1 MLITLQNTP
10 KGNLNIENYLNMAV
24 NASAKSEGT
33 SDIILTLE
41 TRYDRRY
48 DPKVLKASVKVRV
61 VDPLV
66 TEIPVNFNQQTV
78 QPALL
83 LIPPNSGYRL
93 VTNKDVSRV

>member
-1 MLITLQNTP
+1 MQNSQ
-10 KGNLNIENYLNMAV
+10 KSNFNIENYLNMAV
-24 NASAKSEGT
+24 NASALSEGT

-41 TRYDRRY
+41 TKYDRIY
-48 DPKVLKASVKVRV
+48 DSLVLRTSVKVRV

-83 LIPPNSGYRL
+83 LIPPNSGYKM
-93 VTNKDVSRV
+93 VTNKDVANV